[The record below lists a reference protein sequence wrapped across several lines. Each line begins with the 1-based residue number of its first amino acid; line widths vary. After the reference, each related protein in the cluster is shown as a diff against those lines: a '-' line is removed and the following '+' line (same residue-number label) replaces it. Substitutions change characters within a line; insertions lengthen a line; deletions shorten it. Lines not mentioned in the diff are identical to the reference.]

1 MAYVKRIVCLA
12 NSFKLHGRCVAGRE
26 MLATG
31 EYGGWIRPVSARPTA
46 EVSLFECEYR
56 DGTYPMLMDIIDVP
70 MRYAAPQNHQTEN
83 HVIDIGRWV
92 KRGKLGWGE
101 LEELCEEPESIWI
114 NRDHTSQGQYDCISP
129 EEAATFRNSL
139 MLIQKKDFTVEV
151 THRIWDGV
159 RSRTYR
165 GKFDH
170 KGAHY
175 NLSVT
180 DPIVRDVFKD
190 NREGDHQMKDVYLTI
205 NLTEPYKDGRC
216 YKLVAAVIR
225 NPPLRA

>member
-12 NSFKLHGRCVAGRE
+12 NSYKPRGRCIAGKE
-26 MLATG
+26 VLATG

-56 DGTYPMLMDIIDVP
+56 DNTIPMLMDIIDVP
-70 MRYAAPQNHQTEN
+70 MRFAAPQNHQTEN

-92 KRGKLGWGE
+92 KRGKLSWDE
-101 LEELCEEPESIWI
+101 LKELCEQPESIWI
-114 NRDHTSQGQYDCISP
+114 NSDHTNQGQYDCISR
-129 EEAATFRNSL
+129 EEAATFGNSL
-139 MLIQKKDFTVEV
+139 MLIHKKDFTVEV
-151 THRIWDGV
+151 TSRIWDGV

-170 KGAHY
+170 NGAHY

-180 DPIVRDVFKD
+180 DPVVRDVFQEHK
-190 NREGDHQMKDVYLTI
+190 EGDYPLKDVYLCI
-205 NLTEPYKDGRC
+205 SLTEPYKDDRC
-216 YKLVAAVIR
+216 YKLVAAVIG